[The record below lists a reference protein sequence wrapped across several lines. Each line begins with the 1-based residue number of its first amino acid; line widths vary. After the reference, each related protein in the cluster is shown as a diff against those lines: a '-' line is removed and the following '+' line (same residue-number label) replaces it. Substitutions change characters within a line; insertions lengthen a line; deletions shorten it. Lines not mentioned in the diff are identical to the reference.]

1 MYKILL
7 VVRCLFYFFFSIVCI
22 SCNLKSS
29 QQIQI
34 EKMEFLLDL
43 YPDSVYFVL
52 DSLINENDLN
62 EICFAK
68 SCLLVS
74 KAADKTDKR
83 LLSVTDYEK
92 VLCWYIDCG
101 TIDEQGQINYYLG
114 RSYLEDMQYEKAMN
128 AYLHAL
134 SLFKKIQDYDSA
146 AYVSSY
152 IADLFE
158 IQNDPESAQRNYELA
173 AEYFYKSGNTRS
185 YTLALK
191 DIARELAFQDSCE
204 LALSYLERADS
215 LAFVLQDSIV
225 KIAVYNSFGN
235 VYRIMKRYADSE
247 KYLLRAAAIDTVM
260 CGIPNL
266 LALSDLYIEVGD
278 WDRASDYLA
287 QVENNKSGL
296 YIDMVKYNQ
305 YKLYKVQGK
314 YKEALFYLEQYQ
326 DVFDSSVIA
335 SNEANLLEMEK
346 KYDKLKVQQEN
357 QRLKL
362 SQQIYVILFIL
373 SIFIL
378 LVVSLV
384 YVLFKKRA
392 KDKIHSQKAEI
403 LQFNIDVLN
412 LSFELEQ
419 KKRLLDSMKKECLV
433 KNKLEDEIKSLN
445 EELNRIKK
453 KQLLNSAIGKK
464 LLLLSQKHI
473 PGNTK
478 VLISEKMF
486 KAIEKEVKL
495 VYPKFKSQI
504 LELCPGISDSD
515 WRYCCF
521 LLFNFDVKS
530 EAILLCVNPASVWT
544 RHFRMRQRLNIQ
556 LDKGSLY
563 DYLINDVLSD

>member
-1 MYKILL
+1 
-7 VVRCLFYFFFSIVCI
+7 
-22 SCNLKSS
+22 
-29 QQIQI
+29 
-34 EKMEFLLDL
+34 MEFLLWE
-43 YPDSVYFVL
+43 YPDSVYLLL
-52 DSLINENDLN
+52 DSLINENDLD
-62 EICFAK
+62 EACFAK
-68 SCLLVS
+68 SCLIIS
-74 KAADKTDKR
+74 KAADKIDKR

-92 VLCWYIDCG
+92 ALYWYIDHG
-101 TIDEQGQINYYLG
+101 DIDGQGQINYYLG

-134 SLFKKIQDYDSA
+134 SLFEKIQDYNSA
-146 AYVSSY
+146 AYVTSY

-158 IQNDPESAQRNYELA
+158 IQNDPENAQRNYELA

-185 YTLALK
+185 YALALK

-247 KYLLRAAAIDTVM
+247 KYLLRAVAIDTVM

-278 WDRASDYLA
+278 WDKASDYLA
-287 QVENNKSGL
+287 QVENDKSGP
-296 YIDMVKYNQ
+296 YIDMVMYNQ

-326 DVFDSSVIA
+326 DIFDSNAIA
-335 SNEANLLEMEK
+335 SDKADLLEMEK

-362 SQQIYVILFIL
+362 SQQLYVILLIL
-373 SIFIL
+373 SISIL

-384 YVLFKKRA
+384 YILFKKRA
-392 KDKIHSQKAEI
+392 KEKIHSQNEEI
-403 LQFNIDVLN
+403 QQFNIDVLN
-412 LSFELEQ
+412 LSLELEQ
-419 KKRLLDSMKKECLV
+419 KKRLLDSMEKECLA

-453 KQLLNSAIGKK
+453 KQLLNSVIGKK

-486 KAIEKEVKL
+486 KAIEKEVKI

-504 LELCPGISDSD
+504 LELCPDISDSD

-521 LLFNFDVKS
+521 LLFNLDVKS
-530 EAILLCVNPASVWT
+530 ESILLSVNPASVWT
-544 RHFRMRQRLNIQ
+544 RHLRMRQRLKIQ

-563 DYLINDVLSD
+563 DYLINDVLSG